1 MYDSNLIDED
11 RFTGILEDVPDGTP
25 TRERVVRALAAG
37 IAEALGALDG
47 LLVDEFEEGGLEM
60 GWEELTELNK
70 AALLR
75 VLETPFAHH
84 N

>member
-1 MYDSNLIDED
+1 MYDSNFIDED

-25 TRERVVRALAAG
+25 TRERVVRSLAAG

-47 LLVDEFEEGGLEM
+47 LRVDEFAEGGLEM
-60 GWEELTELNK
+60 GWEELAELNK

-75 VLETPFAHH
+75 VLETPFAQH